1 MVKPLVTIIVPV
13 YNLEAYVAHGLK
25 SLIEQTYSHLQII
38 VIDDASKDHSPQI
51 IAHNWI
57 RVFNRF

>member
-51 IAHNWI
+51 IAH
-57 RVFNRF
+57 FA